1 MARVKL
7 LVPIC
12 GPEGS
17 FQSGSEVDLSEK
29 LAVALIKDKYAESLE
44 KAPETKIEQPI
55 AAEKISY
62 IKQEEIK
69 PVKGK
74 SSYQRR

>member
-1 MARVKL
+1 MKVKL

-17 FQSGSEVDLSEK
+17 FQPGSEVDLSEK
-29 LAVALIKDKYAESLE
+29 LATALIKDKYAESLE
-44 KAPETKIEQPI
+44 KTPVEVVKAEPPI
-55 AAEKISY
+55 IAEKAIY
-62 IKQEEIK
+62 KQEEIK